1 MDLNVSPV
9 KKQQTIMNAT
19 DGLLTS
25 TVLETPDTATLSTRW
40 KSQGIA
46 SLLPNAVSHWRSAY
60 PQAAET
66 RSMKATRS
74 APPAVKEISVIYRSL
89 EMTLMPHLPPRPL

>member
-9 KKQQTIMNAT
+9 KKQQTIMSAT

-25 TVLETPDTATLSTRW
+25 TVLETPDIATLSTRW

-46 SLLPNAVSHWRSAY
+46 SLSPNAVSHWRSAY

-89 EMTLMPHLPPRPL
+89 EMTLMPHLPPHPL